1 MGVQSPCTP
10 LTEAELHR
18 ERNDFCY
25 VPAVALNHKER
36 LFSGFVRRTE
46 DLPEPQA
53 KRSDSR
59 ALR

>member
-1 MGVQSPCTP
+1 MFLP
-10 LTEAELHR
+10 
-18 ERNDFCY
+18 
-25 VPAVALNHKER
+25 VALNHKEAT
-36 LFSGFVRRTE
+36 FSGFVRRME